1 MRNNTVT
8 LKHLGIQSLLQLSV
22 PGFHVKTL
30 ASQIRKAVKEL
41 KENAADYGVRLKG
54 LQLSLS
60 PATYFLK
67 ILRSSEE
74 KDSKQYYLTYPK
86 SGMMRNG
93 IVCEVATLVSPFAV
107 SASLLL
113 PTPIATDAGR
123 GYSDPQALLNY
134 LARGHQSR
142 LIYLSQLAG
151 MNDLETLELYR
162 EVMSFTTMD
171 AKYTPLETQLCLL

>member
-1 MRNNTVT
+1 MPNNTVT
-8 LKHLGIQSLLQLSV
+8 LKHLGIQSLLQLSA
-22 PGFHVKTL
+22 PGFHVRIL
-30 ASQIRKAVKEL
+30 VYQIRLAVKES
-41 KENAADYGVRLKG
+41 KENEAVYGAKLKG
-54 LQLSLS
+54 LRLNLS
-60 PATYFLK
+60 PRTSFLK
-67 ILRSSEE
+67 IARNFVE
-74 KDSKQYYLTYPK
+74 KDLKLSYLTYPK

-93 IVCEVATLVSPFAV
+93 IVYEVATLDSPFAV
-107 SASLLL
+107 NASLLL

-123 GYSDPQALLNY
+123 GYSDHQALLNY

-151 MNDLETLELYR
+151 MNDSETLELYR